1 MMKLE
6 EIEYHM
12 WTIKLTKQ
20 DKRISGMAGNYI
32 DDVFTTQSSIL
43 MGTNFILTY
52 DWLKI
57 GVSAPDSEYI
67 EFTLTEGIES
77 YQLIICDNILINLI
91 SNKSDDFYI
100 QYYYS
105 LNNINK
111 MIRNVFGSISY
122 RSLYS

>member
-1 MMKLE
+1 MKFE
-6 EIEYHM
+6 EIEYLM
-12 WTIKLTKQ
+12 FKMKLTKSA
-20 DKRISGMAGNYI
+20 KISGMAGNYI

-77 YQLIICDNILINLI
+77 YQLIICDNILIDFI

-105 LNNINK
+105 LRNINK
-111 MIRNVFGSISY
+111 RIKDACGSISY
-122 RSLYS
+122 NSPYR